1 MSSDNGREDSVVEA
15 VTAWHVF
22 PQPQIYLQ
30 GTEGSL
36 GDRLRHRGTG
46 DEKAYLIND
55 AEQPAAEG
63 HQVVGKQGA
72 LQASASIIKA
82 VVGAGSF
89 ALPWAFLQAG
99 LFGGMIGILVLAILS
114 CYTIRMLIQCKREL
128 VGKSDRYVTYV
139 DIAREVYGR
148 VVAWT
153 LYAAIVI
160 TSIGACSAYL
170 VFWYYSSRPSACH
183 PLFTEPVPCPF
194 SGNMLESVS
203 RGKLESM
210 YWVFILAGPLILFTW
225 IRSFRYLAF
234 TSIIGDIALVLA
246 MITMFVEGFKEESV
260 ENPFGGEYP
269 PIQYLSYP
277 KFFGAAAFLFCVH
290 MLMVPIE
297 QSMHTPKNFGK
308 AVYGSFLV
316 VTVLNLVFAAIG
328 YEAFDYKYML
338 YKGATKDIIINNLPD
353 NVFVDV
359 ARVALVFDLF
369 FTFIVVI
376 VPARDIIE
384 TSLLTPNQRWNTIK
398 RYAIRTV
405 MVGICVGI
413 GVGVKQFSDLIGL
426 VSGLSLSFM
435 AFVLPPMLH
444 MRLFWARLDWVLI
457 GVDIFLILFGI
468 VAAVTTTTVSAIS
481 IVGDYS

>member
-15 VTAWHVF
+15 VTAW
-22 PQPQIYLQ
+22 

-170 VFWYYSSRPSACH
+170 VFC
-183 PLFTEPVPCPF
+183 
-194 SGNMLESVS
+194 GNMLESVS

-328 YEAFDYKYML
+328 YML